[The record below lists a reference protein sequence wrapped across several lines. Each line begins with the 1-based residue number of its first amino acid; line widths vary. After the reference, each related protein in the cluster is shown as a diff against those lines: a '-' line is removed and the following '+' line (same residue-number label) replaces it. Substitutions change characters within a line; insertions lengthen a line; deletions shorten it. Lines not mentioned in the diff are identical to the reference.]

1 MQNQRTILSPE
12 EIEEITGY
20 EQPKRQALWFRA
32 HGTRAE
38 INAKNCCIVR
48 ISDWLGRAP
57 ETQTQRAP
65 LVLRGTR

>member
-1 MQNQRTILSPE
+1 MMETTKTILSPE

-32 HGTRAE
+32 NGTRAE
-38 INAKNCCIVR
+38 INARNRCIVK
-48 ISDWLGRAP
+48 ISDWLNKSV
-57 ETQTQRAP
+57 ETQRTP